1 MMKQWDIVF
10 TKQHEYVVKAA
21 TEEEALKLAAKAL
34 EKELDETGPYTYD
47 VEIYTLDT
55 SKLS

>member
-1 MMKQWDIVF
+1 
-10 TKQHEYVVKAA
+10 VVRAA
-21 TEEEALKLAAKAL
+21 TEEEALQLAAKKL

>member
-1 MMKQWDIVF
+1 MMNQYDIVF
-10 TKQHEYVVKAA
+10 TKQHEYVVRAA
-21 TEEEALKLAAKAL
+21 TEEEALKLAAKKL

>member
-1 MMKQWDIVF
+1 MKQWDIIF
-10 TKQHEYVVKAA
+10 TKQHEFVVMAA
-21 TEEEALKLAAKAL
+21 NEEEALSKAAKAL

>member
-1 MMKQWDIVF
+1 MKQWDIIF
-10 TKQHEYVVKAA
+10 TKQHEFVVMA
-21 TEEEALKLAAKAL
+21 TNEEEALSKAAKAL